1 MPSRYK
7 HTKIK
12 IGSNGK
18 RVFKPTM
25 YPKIP
30 IKDSDIFIYPKFGD
44 RLDNLAHKYYG
55 DVSLWWIIAKANGL
69 DKAEI
74 GLNVEKQIRIP
85 TDIQPILNKL
95 RAMSY

>member
-7 HTKIK
+7 HTVIRK
-12 IGSNGK
+12 NREGK

-30 IKDSDIFIYPKFGD
+30 IRDSDIFLYPKYGD
-44 RLDNLAHKYYG
+44 RLDNLAFKYYK

-69 DKAEI
+69 DAAHI
-74 GLNVEKQIRIP
+74 GLEVDKQIRIP
-85 TDIQPILNKL
+85 TNIEPILAKL
-95 RAMSY
+95 KESSY

>member
-12 IGSNGK
+12 LGSNGK

-30 IKDSDIFIYPKFGD
+30 IRDSDIFIYPKFGD
-44 RLDNLAHKYYG
+44 RLDNLAQKYYG
-55 DVSLWWIIAKANGL
+55 DVSLWWIIAKANNL
-69 DKAEI
+69 DAAHI
-74 GLNVEKQIRIP
+74 GLEMDKQIRIP
-85 TDIQPILNKL
+85 MQTDLILDAL
-95 RAMSY
+95 REMSY

>member
-7 HTKIK
+7 YTKIK
-12 IGSNGK
+12 SRVDGK
-18 RVFKPTM
+18 RTFKPTM

-30 IKDSDIFIYPKFGD
+30 IRDSDVFIYPKFGD
-44 RLDNLAHKYYG
+44 RLDNLAYKYYK
-55 DVSLWWIIAKANGL
+55 DVSLWWIIAKANNL

-85 TDIQPILNKL
+85 TDIQPIINKL
-95 RAMSY
+95 KGMSY

>member
-1 MPSRYK
+1 MPSRYGNTPIK
-7 HTKIK
+7 KTKD
-12 IGSNGK
+12 GK
-18 RVFKPTM
+18 RVYKPTV
-25 YPKIP
+25 YPSIP
-30 IKDSDIFIYPKFGD
+30 VKDSDIFIYPRFGD

-85 TDIQPILNKL
+85 TDIEPVLNKL
-95 RAMSY
+95 KAMSY

>member
-1 MPSRYK
+1 MPSRYNYTSLK
-7 HTKIK
+7 KNK
-12 IGSNGK
+12 EGK

-44 RLDNLAHKYYG
+44 RLDNLAQKYYG
-55 DVSLWWIIAKANGL
+55 DVLLWWIIAKANNL

-85 TDIQPILNKL
+85 MNIEVILNKL
-95 RAMSY
+95 KDMSY

>member
-1 MPSRYK
+1 MPSRYTYTQLK
-7 HTKIK
+7 KNK
-12 IGSNGK
+12 DGK

-30 IKDSDIFIYPKFGD
+30 IRDSDVFIYPKFGD

-55 DVSLWWIIAKANGL
+55 DVSLWWIIAKANNL

-85 TDIQPILNKL
+85 MNIEVILNKL
-95 RAMSY
+95 KDMSY

>member
-1 MPSRYK
+1 MPSRYNY
-7 HTKIK
+7 TKIK
-12 IGSNGK
+12 KNKKGN
-18 RVFKPTM
+18 RAFKPTM
-25 YPKIP
+25 YPSIP
-30 IKDSDIFIYPKFGD
+30 IRDSDIFIYPKFGD

-85 TDIQPILNKL
+85 TDIEPILNKL